1 MAYNSSVLS
10 SSSLNG
16 DSSREWS
23 TATPD
28 LTDPAVLSWSPDDDA
43 LLGKGTFGEVYR
55 CQLIGSDAAVK
66 IVYDEKVPRRF
77 GETSTQ
83 ATKAKMQLEREV
95 RRLSQFRY
103 PHITQ
108 YLGAAHDGKRGCT
121 LLVTELMAG
130 GSLQSSLATSRRA
143 NAPLYPKTFFH
154 IATHIALGLQYLHH
168 FHISHGDIKPANILL
183 TDALTVEPGRGLDGR
198 AGLSRNAMVKLADF
212 GMSLSL
218 HPEPSGPINATVDGP
233 AERGIQGTLAYL
245 APEGFVGGKPKS
257 SAAAKAQDIY
267 AMGIV
272 LYGLLSG
279 NEPWEGYNS
288 HMLYGAMN
296 DKDTVTRPKW
306 PTRAGLQRRAASAA
320 SAAAAA
326 SSASVADSVIGSF
339 VQSVDSTIS
348 GDVTE
353 GRADFHRCRLGF
365 ELENSVTMTER
376 CWAQDP
382 ADRPTADELVAFF
395 RNEDR
400 NCNEVDWDF
409 GGGGGAGVF
418 VRVETGRPA
427 RDGHMVAGTDA
438 GGRPPGVPPG
448 VAPPRLNVQTAGPG
462 TAAPVATAAG
472 GDTYYREVFGTAAPP
487 PSAGNVEAAMSRMS
501 MGGGGG
507 GLPPASAAAAPGA
520 VAAAASAWPPPAGT
534 AHGLGSFVPAGHPAA
549 AAGPPPGGG
558 HPQASFLVPPAH
570 PGYPGHHG
578 QPAGQPLYGAMRPPG
593 GGPPQYPPQPGG
605 LPMPYGATPA
615 YMTHAR
621 QQHPP
626 VGQQHQ
632 PGTSLPDVLASSTA
646 GSAFPPHHPGPGGRS
661 LIPGIRVPLSWA
673 SPSVSAEEGGSTSRC
688 RRLARA
694 IYQTDPASAHEAIA
708 GLADVTEDKDE
719 ALWLVSY
726 VPAVIKR
733 LCWALNW
740 DLRSDACSPAVAH
753 DVCAVL
759 SNMAG
764 VVATQPPSSPLAT
777 VLSSVEHAHE
787 IVGACTNALRRYST
801 DDGAGGGGNERVC
814 AAAADALSAAFAR
827 RDASEPHV
835 GRDRVA
841 DITAV
846 LHDALALA
854 VARRDPDLT
863 RAVLGATCGFVRLC
877 EPAARE
883 VATVGPPGRE
893 AALTLA
899 FKAVVEIGG
908 PTAAVAATACGPGGP
923 VSASRVDL
931 EGFSLLA
938 SIAFFPNLRRAVLFA
953 GGTRMLATLLTRHRS
968 SPTWRSAIVTALSTL
983 LGGWGQLTI
992 NAMMRQQA
1000 IARFAADG
1008 GCEAAVQAVRLCAD
1022 SSDADG
1028 ADGPYGGSHTSSL
1041 SASGSGGVESGAQR
1055 PVLVRRLEL
1064 LSLQVLR
1071 MLYRRDPGL
1080 LQQRVLDGGGGEA
1093 VLHMLRVRG
1102 AGLAPD
1108 AALEGVLVLKEL
1120 AGHGWRADGAAAVL
1134 RDLGTA
1140 YGAVGGIGDACQ
1152 EALAAVT
1159 GGTRRQSDGH

>member
-534 AHGLGSFVPAGHPAA
+534 AHGL
-549 AAGPPPGGG
+549 
-558 HPQASFLVPPAH
+558 
-570 PGYPGHHG
+570 
-578 QPAGQPLYGAMRPPG
+578 
-593 GGPPQYPPQPGG
+593 
-605 LPMPYGATPA
+605 
-615 YMTHAR
+615 
-621 QQHPP
+621 
-626 VGQQHQ
+626 
-632 PGTSLPDVLASSTA
+632 
-646 GSAFPPHHPGPGGRS
+646 
-661 LIPGIRVPLSWA
+661 
-673 SPSVSAEEGGSTSRC
+673 EEGGSTSRC